1 METIS
6 TKIAG
11 NCNHIQKHIKQLAK
25 NFEDIE
31 N

>member
-11 NCNHIQKHIKQLAK
+11 NCNHIQQHIKQLAK
-25 NFEDIE
+25 NSKDIE